1 MTVLTPDRRPRRYDL
16 RLPRVKRR
24 LTPEFAPG
32 RVRGASAARPNPGR
46 FTGSPPLR
54 AA

>member
-1 MTVLTPDRRPRRYDL
+1 MTVLTPDRRPDRYDL

-24 LTPEFAPG
+24 LTPEFAPKG
-32 RVRGASAARPNPGR
+32 VRRVVPNPPTRGR
-46 FTGSPPLR
+46 GVPPLR